1 MALVCSTQPEN
12 PGTPPFWT
20 EVSIYE
26 LPVRKDVSRFAR
38 MAKNIFP
45 STLSNEIV
53 LNWLTVLE
61 FRSFGVNIPSASFQE
76 ARTSPFRQTTF
87 KSLHNR
93 LRSSGHILYTL
104 YGMALGPGAEAVL
117 AFLTTSFTSPNDG
130 SETSSCFS
138 GAFTGSI
145 RSQSPRASSRLG
157 SEWVTWRYFSTSSSG
172 VSNFP
177 DLSLS
182 SKDLANLYGLAVNAA
197 LFFAL
202 SLVFL
207 LVFSA
212 FRSEVSCDRNVALS

>member
-12 PGTPPFWT
+12 PGTLPFWT

-26 LPVRKDVSRFAR
+26 SPGRKDVSRLAR

-76 ARTSPFRQTTF
+76 AGTSFRQTTF

-93 LRSSGHILYTL
+93 LTSSGHILYTL

-157 SEWVTWRYFSTSSSG
+157 SEWVTWRYFQ
-172 VSNFP
+172 P
-177 DLSLS
+177 
-182 SKDLANLYGLAVNAA
+182 
-197 LFFAL
+197 
-202 SLVFL
+202 L
-207 LVFSA
+207 LVVFQTSLT
-212 FRSEVSCDRNVALS
+212 FLCRVRILQTCMG

>member
-20 EVSIYE
+20 EVSIYKF
-26 LPVRKDVSRFAR
+26 PVRKDVSHFER

-61 FRSFGVNIPSASFQE
+61 FRSFGVNIPSASSQE
-76 ARTSPFRQTTF
+76 AGTSPFRQTTF

-104 YGMALGPGAEAVL
+104 YGIALGPDAEAVL
-117 AFLTTSFTSPNDG
+117 AFLTTSFSSPNDG

-138 GAFTGSI
+138 GAVTGSI
-145 RSQSPRASSRLG
+145 RSRSPSASSRFG

-182 SKDLANLYGLAVNAA
+182 SKALANLYELVSNAA

-202 SLVFL
+202 SLLF
-207 LVFSA
+207 FSCSRPSVVRLDVTA
-212 FRSEVSCDRNVALS
+212 MSF

>member
-12 PGTPPFWT
+12 PETPPFWT

-38 MAKNIFP
+38 TEKNIFP

-61 FRSFGVNIPSASFQE
+61 FHFFGVNIPSTSFQE
-76 ARTSPFRQTTF
+76 AGTSPFRQTTF
-87 KSLHNR
+87 KSLYNR
-93 LRSSGHILYTL
+93 LRSSAHILYTL
-104 YGMALGPGAEAVL
+104 YGKALGPGAEGVL

-145 RSQSPRASSRLG
+145 RSQSPSASSRLG
-157 SEWVTWRYFSTSSSG
+157 SEWVTWRYFSTSSCG
-172 VSNFP
+172 VSSFP

-182 SKDLANLYGLAVNAA
+182 NKDLANLYGFNSCKCCSL
-197 LFFAL
+197 LCPFSCL
-202 SLVFL
+202 SSGVLGL
-207 LVFSA
+207 P
-212 FRSEVSCDRNVALS
+212 

>member
-1 MALVCSTQPEN
+1 MCSTQPEN

-26 LPVRKDVSRFAR
+26 LPVKKDVSRFAR

-53 LNWLTVLE
+53 LKLVDRLGIPFLWCKYS
-61 FRSFGVNIPSASFQE
+61 FRLLPRGWN
-76 ARTSPFRQTTF
+76 TPFRQTTF
-87 KSLHNR
+87 KSIHNR
-93 LRSSGHILYTL
+93 LGSSGHILYTL

-145 RSQSPRASSRLG
+145 RSQSPSASWWSSVSPASPFCSRL
-157 SEWVTWRYFSTSSSG
+157 SSS
-172 VSNFP
+172 
-177 DLSLS
+177 LS
-182 SKDLANLYGLAVNAA
+182 YITYT
-197 LFFAL
+197 F
-202 SLVFL
+202 
-207 LVFSA
+207 
-212 FRSEVSCDRNVALS
+212 